1 MSSEI
6 FYDRAFIRIGEK
18 FIPICNHGSSN
29 CFDFNPIT
37 RREIPGETLECPE
50 LPLSRALCF
59 Q

>member
-37 RREIPGETLECPE
+37 RRETLECPE